1 MPPGLKGLNEQEF
14 YFYRPRKRNGKS
26 FSRFCL
32 CVCVCF
38 CVSARSM
45 AAGGIPLEGR
55 GWGGG
60 LFFPVFHLC
69 RPTFNE
75 RTGTAVCLGYLQ
87 NSHE

>member
-1 MPPGLKGLNEQEF
+1 MN
-14 YFYRPRKRNGKS
+14 RNFIFTAHESGMVKVLVAS
-26 FSRFCL
+26 V
-32 CVCVCF
+32 CVCVC
-38 CVSARSM
+38 VSVCLRDLWQQAVSPWR
-45 AAGGIPLEGR
+45 GGVG
-55 GWGGG
+55 GGG